1 MYCCRC
7 TFRTLRGES
16 MTEDLYRASDAAF
29 SADWADTGLRGDC
42 RDAFLGALPRSGQQ
56 ALNTLTPA
64 LRAALREACRIAY
77 RAGYVTAVIETYQR
91 HGATVDL
98 DALVSNPEPED
109 KVVDIATRRGV
120 KGRPVSETE

>member
-1 MYCCRC
+1 
-7 TFRTLRGES
+7 
-16 MTEDLYRASDAAF
+16 MTDALYQASDEAF
-29 SADWADTGLRGDC
+29 LADWFDAGLRGDC

-56 ALNTLTPA
+56 ALSGLTPA
-64 LRAALREACRIAY
+64 LRAALREACRVAY
-77 RAGYVTAVIETYQR
+77 RAGYATAVIETYQR

-120 KGRPVSETE
+120 KGRPVPETE